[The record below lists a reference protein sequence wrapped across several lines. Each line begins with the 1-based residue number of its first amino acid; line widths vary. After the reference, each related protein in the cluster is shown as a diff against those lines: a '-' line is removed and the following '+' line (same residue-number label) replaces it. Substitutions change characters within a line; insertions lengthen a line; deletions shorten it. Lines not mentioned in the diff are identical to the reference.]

1 MFELMYLKI
10 HVWQA
15 APTTERPLEL
25 ENWLSVL
32 ILYSELGEER
42 VPLL

>member
-1 MFELMYLKI
+1 MLYLKV

-15 APTTERPLEL
+15 APATERPLEL
-25 ENWLSVL
+25 ENRLSVL
-32 ILYSELGEER
+32 ILYGELGEER